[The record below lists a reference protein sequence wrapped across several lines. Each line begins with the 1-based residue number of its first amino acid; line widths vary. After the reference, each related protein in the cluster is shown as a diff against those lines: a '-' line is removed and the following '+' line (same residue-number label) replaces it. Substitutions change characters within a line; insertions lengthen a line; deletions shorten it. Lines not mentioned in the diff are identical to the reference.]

1 MRMTMRDATKFFG
14 VSERAIRRWI
24 EEAGL
29 PAHRL
34 DERYHFNRAELL
46 QWANA
51 RHVKVASSAFEEEG
65 TPTASLADALRAGG
79 VFHGLEGKDKAAVFR
94 EMVKRMP
101 LPPEADREFLL
112 AVLLAREA
120 LESTGLGDGVAVP
133 HARDPI
139 VLRVA
144 KPFVTLCFTARPLEF
159 EAIDGKPVSA
169 LFAMVCPTPKSHLQ
183 MLSRLAFALRDGA
196 FAEAV
201 REKVTADELI
211 ARARRVD
218 EALSNPRAAGA

>member
-1 MRMTMRDATKFFG
+1 MRMTMRDATRFFG
-14 VSERAIRRWI
+14 VPEKAIRRWI

-34 DERYHFNRAELL
+34 DDRYHFNRAELL

-51 RHVKVASSAFEEEG
+51 RHVKVAPDAFEEQG
-65 TPTASLADALRAGG
+65 GAAASLAEALRAGG
-79 VFHGLEGKDKAAVFR
+79 VFHGLEGDDKAKIFR

-101 LPPEADREFLL
+101 LPAEADREFLL
-112 AVLLAREA
+112 AILLAREA

-139 VLRVA
+139 VLRVER
-144 KPFVTLCFTARPLEF
+144 PFVTLCFTARPLEF
-159 EAIDGKPVSA
+159 GALDGKPVSA

-183 MLSRLAFALRDGA
+183 MLSRLAFALRDPS

-201 REKVTADELI
+201 RLKAPVDELLATA
-211 ARARRVD
+211 ARAD
-218 EALSNPRAAGA
+218 EALAGAKQSGA